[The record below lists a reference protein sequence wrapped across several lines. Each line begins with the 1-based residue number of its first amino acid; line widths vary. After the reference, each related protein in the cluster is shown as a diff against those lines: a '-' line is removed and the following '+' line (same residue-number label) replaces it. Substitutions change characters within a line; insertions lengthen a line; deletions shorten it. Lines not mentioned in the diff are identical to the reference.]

1 MEKVFTHDI
10 KQHINKEVTLKGWV
24 YSFRRS
30 GKIGFLTFRDGFGL
44 LQCIVAK
51 NDIGDEGAKSIA
63 TSPSLEKLESLKLG
77 QNKIGVEGARALNE
91 SENLKNLTHPI
102 FGFY

>member
-51 NDIGDEGAKSIA
+51 NDIGDEKFDDVIQYIEFLKKN
-63 TSPSLEKLESLKLG
+63 PS
-77 QNKIGVEGARALNE
+77 
-91 SENLKNLTHPI
+91 
-102 FGFY
+102 